1 MIDALVYR
9 SRARP
14 SLTDTEL
21 ELILI
26 RSRVL
31 NEMRGLTG
39 ALIKQDHEIVQYLEG
54 PAEALDRT
62 FARIAASPHH
72 EEIEVLE
79 RACDVERQFDT
90 WHMGFVEF
98 QRQHERSSAT
108 AHWVERLYSVRDAS
122 AHNRP
127 LAVLVERWDA
137 FGMNPGTRHR
147 GVR

>member
-1 MIDALVYR
+1 MIHALVYR
-9 SRARP
+9 SHANA

-39 ALIKQDHEIVQYLEG
+39 ALIKHDREIVQYLEG

-62 FARIAASPHH
+62 FMRIAASPHH
-72 EEIEVLE
+72 EQIEVID
-79 RACDVERQFDT
+79 RARGVERQFDT

-98 QRQHERSSAT
+98 QRQHARSSAT
-108 AHWVERLYSVRDAS
+108 AQWVDRLPGVRNAG
-122 AHNRP
+122 AHNPP
-127 LAVLVERWDA
+127 LAALVERWDA
-137 FGMNPGTRHR
+137 FATKP

>member
-9 SRARP
+9 SVAKP

-39 ALIKQDHEIVQYLEG
+39 ALIKHDHDIVQYLEG
-54 PAEALDRT
+54 PADALDRT
-62 FARIAASPHH
+62 FARISASPYH
-72 EEIEVLE
+72 ERIEVLA
-79 RACDVERQFDT
+79 RAPVVERQFDI

-108 AHWVERLYSVRDAS
+108 AEWVDWLPGVRDA
-122 AHNRP
+122 AGRNQP
-127 LAVLVERWDA
+127 LAVLIEHWDA
-137 FGMNPGTRHR
+137 FSTHR
-147 GVR
+147 DAH

>member
-1 MIDALVYR
+1 MVDALVYR
-9 SRARP
+9 SRAKP
-14 SLTDTEL
+14 GLTDTEL

-39 ALIKQDHEIVQYLEG
+39 AIIKQGHEIVQYLEG
-54 PAEALDRT
+54 PPDALDRT

-72 EEIEVLE
+72 EEVEVIERTRGIE
-79 RACDVERQFDT
+79 RHFDN

-98 QRQHERSSAT
+98 QRQHERTSAT
-108 AHWVERLYSVRDAS
+108 AHWLDRLPDARDAS
-122 AHNRP
+122 ADNRP

-137 FGMNPGTRHR
+137 FTADPDAH
-147 GVR
+147 